1 MNKKGQVLI
10 LFVLSIPVLVL
21 LSAYIVDNVY
31 IAYNKNRLNQINEL
45 VIEDASKGIL
55 EIDDISEYVNK
66 NDKDIDVKF
75 VYLGEDE
82 VEIILKKDI
91 KSLFG
96 RIIGQDSYSL
106 TSDKK
111 LKMKTNDGP
120 LYQ

>member
-10 LFVLSIPVLVL
+10 LFVLIIPVLVL

-75 VYLGEDE
+75 VYLGDDE

-96 RIIGQDSYSL
+96 RIIGQDNYSL

-111 LKMKTNDGP
+111 LKMKANDGP